1 VTPRG
6 QRLGQDSPSQASALA
21 LDTMTRTAGSAMLGG
36 AAAGAGHVVSLSQ
49 LKRREVFMEQTKEFS
64 VTLDDRPGTL
74 AKATDAIAKAGINIE
89 GYCAVPSG
97 KDGKG
102 TFRVVTKDPSN
113 TRKALETAGFKV
125 QEERDIAVIEAEDR
139 PGFLA
144 QVLRRL
150 AENEVNVGPSYS
162 ITQNRIAISSDNFAK
177 LREFLQE
184 MVPTS
189 TRR

>member
-1 VTPRG
+1 
-6 QRLGQDSPSQASALA
+6 
-21 LDTMTRTAGSAMLGG
+21 
-36 AAAGAGHVVSLSQ
+36 
-49 LKRREVFMEQTKEFS
+49 MEQTKEFS

-74 AKATDAIAKAGINIE
+74 AKATDAIAKAGVNIE

-102 TFRVVTKDPSN
+102 TFRVVTKDPSS

-125 QEERDIAVIEAEDR
+125 QEERDIAIIDAEDR

-144 QVLRRL
+144 QILRRL
-150 AENEVNVGPSYS
+150 ADNELNVGPTYS
-162 ITQNRIAISSDNFAK
+162 MTQNRIAISSDNFSK

-184 MVPTS
+184 VVPTS

>member
-1 VTPRG
+1 
-6 QRLGQDSPSQASALA
+6 
-21 LDTMTRTAGSAMLGG
+21 MF
-36 AAAGAGHVVSLSQ
+36 VSSSERNA
-49 LKRREVFMEQTKEFS
+49 KEVFMDQTKEFS

-102 TFRVVTKDPSN
+102 TFRVVTKDPSS

-125 QEERDIAVIEAEDR
+125 QEERDVALIDAEDR

-144 QVLRRL
+144 QILRRL
-150 AENEVNVGPSYS
+150 AENELNVGPSYS
-162 ITQNRIAISSDNFAK
+162 ITQNRIAISADNFAK
-177 LREFLQE
+177 LREFLQD
-184 MVPTS
+184 VIPAS

>member
-1 VTPRG
+1 
-6 QRLGQDSPSQASALA
+6 
-21 LDTMTRTAGSAMLGG
+21 
-36 AAAGAGHVVSLSQ
+36 
-49 LKRREVFMEQTKEFS
+49 MEQTKEFS

-102 TFRVVTKDPSN
+102 TFRVVTKDPSS

-125 QEERDIAVIEAEDR
+125 QEERDVALIDAEDR

-144 QVLRRL
+144 QILRRL
-150 AENEVNVGPSYS
+150 AENELNVGPSYS
-162 ITQNRIAISSDNFAK
+162 ITQNRIAISADNFAK
-177 LREFLQE
+177 LREFLQD
-184 MVPTS
+184 VIPAS

>member
-1 VTPRG
+1 
-6 QRLGQDSPSQASALA
+6 
-21 LDTMTRTAGSAMLGG
+21 
-36 AAAGAGHVVSLSQ
+36 
-49 LKRREVFMEQTKEFS
+49 MEQTKEFS

-102 TFRVVTKDPSN
+102 TFRVVTKDPSS

-125 QEERDIAVIEAEDR
+125 QEERDIAIIDAEDR

-144 QVLRRL
+144 QILRRL
-150 AENEVNVGPSYS
+150 AENELNVGPSYS
-162 ITQNRIAISSDNFAK
+162 ITQNRIAISADNFAK

-184 MVPTS
+184 VVPSS
-189 TRR
+189 TKR

>member
-1 VTPRG
+1 
-6 QRLGQDSPSQASALA
+6 
-21 LDTMTRTAGSAMLGG
+21 
-36 AAAGAGHVVSLSQ
+36 
-49 LKRREVFMEQTKEFS
+49 MEQTKEFS

-102 TFRVVTKDPSN
+102 TFRVVTKDPTN
-113 TRKALETAGFKV
+113 ARKALETAGFKV
-125 QEERDIAVIEAEDR
+125 QEERDIAVIDAEDR

-144 QVLRRL
+144 QILRRL
-150 AENEVNVGPSYS
+150 ADNELNVGPTYS
-162 ITQNRIAISSDNFAK
+162 LTQNRIAISSDNFAK

-184 MVPTS
+184 VVPTS